1 MKPSRLTIFVMILV
15 IGFFLV
21 ACGDQKP
28 TKEKQAISTQDVKKK
43 DKELADTALA
53 FSIEQKEKY
62 TEQVLDRLAQYN
74 LKFMELDR
82 KVSMLSGQA
91 RNDMMGEI
99 ANVNTKKSQ
108 VAAKMRE
115 LNSSTGE
122 AWKDLT
128 VGLDKAVDDLDEA
141 YKQATSRY

>member
-1 MKPSRLTIFVMILV
+1 MKPSRLTIFVVILA

-21 ACGDQKP
+21 ACGEQKP
-28 TKEKQAISTQDVKKK
+28 TTEKQATTTQDVRKEAR
-43 DKELADTALA
+43 ELADTALA

-99 ANVNTKKSQ
+99 ANVNTKKNQ
-108 VAAKMRE
+108 VTAKMRE
-115 LNSSTGE
+115 LHSSTGE
-122 AWKDLT
+122 AWEDIK

-141 YKQATSRY
+141 YKQAISRY